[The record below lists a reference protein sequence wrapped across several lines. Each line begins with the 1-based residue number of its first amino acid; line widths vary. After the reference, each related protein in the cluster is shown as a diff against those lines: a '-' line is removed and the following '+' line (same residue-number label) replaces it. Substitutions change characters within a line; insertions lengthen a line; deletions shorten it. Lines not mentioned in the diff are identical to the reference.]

1 MPAFKGQSQA
11 KADRDPNEA
20 DEGDRTPTREAGTG
34 ALCPE
39 AQADGV
45 PCFEIGR
52 DCETCEKARQED

>member
-1 MPAFKGQSQA
+1 MPGTNGKPQAQANGDPSETGKQSGTSTH
-11 KADRDPNEA
+11 E
-20 DEGDRTPTREAGTG
+20 TGTG

-52 DCETCEKARQED
+52 DCETCEKAQPED